1 MMMNRNQEIANGIL
15 EARSLREQVYEY
27 LRGEIQ
33 AGRLV
38 PGSYI
43 KLNQISSQ
51 LGISKTP
58 LRDAIIRMEVEGFVT
73 ILPRRGVL
81 VNRLDLETIKNH
93 LEMVGALEGAVIRSI
108 FHKITPGHLNEME
121 RLNRAMRS
129 IIQDTPFNTFDPQY
143 YQYNIAFHDV
153 FLNLS
158 GNTVLKQTLMRI
170 KQQLY
175 DFPRLAYIKEWEAIN
190 CDEHDRFI
198 QHVGN
203 GQKDEAARLWQD
215 HHWGFESHKKYIVEF
230 YAQGDREIQNQL
242 DRLT

>member
-1 MMMNRNQEIANGIL
+1 MLNGKINNGNGVL
-15 EARSLREQVYEY
+15 YARSLREQVYEY

-43 KLNQISSQ
+43 QLNKISAR

-58 LRDAIIRMEVEGFVT
+58 LRDAIIQMECEGFVT

-93 LEMVGALEGAVIRSI
+93 LEIVGALESSVIRTV
-108 FHKITPGHLNEME
+108 FHRITNAHLAEMVA
-121 RLNRAMRS
+121 LNQKMRD
-129 IIQDTPFNTFDPQY
+129 IIRETSFDTFDPQY
-143 YQYNIAFHDV
+143 YQYNIAFHNV

-158 GNTVLKQTLMRI
+158 ANTILKQMLMRI

-175 DFPRLAYIKEWEAIN
+175 DFPRPAYIREWETIN
-190 CDEHDRFI
+190 CDEHDQFI
-198 QHVGN
+198 AHIQQGD
-203 GQKDEAARLWQD
+203 KDAAAKLWRE

-230 YAQGDREIQNQL
+230 YAQGNQEIQNQL
-242 DRLT
+242 DRMA

>member
-1 MMMNRNQEIANGIL
+1 MMNGNHQNGNSIL
-15 EARSLREQVYEY
+15 DVRSLREQVYEY

-58 LRDAIIRMEVEGFVT
+58 LRDAIIQMEVEGFVT

-81 VNRLDLETIKNH
+81 VNRLDLETIKNY
-93 LEMVGALEGAVIRSI
+93 LEIVGALEGAVIRSV
-108 FHKITPGHLNEME
+108 FRKISPSHLAKME
-121 RLNRAMRS
+121 RLNEKMRS
-129 IIQDTPFNTFDPQY
+129 IIRDTPFNTFDPQY
-143 YQYNIAFHDV
+143 YHYNIAFHDI
-153 FLNLS
+153 FLDLS
-158 GNTVLKQTLMRI
+158 GNTVLKQMLMRI

-198 QHVGN
+198 ELICKGE
-203 GQKDEAARLWQD
+203 KDEAARLWQV
-215 HHWGFESHKKYIVEF
+215 HHWGFESHKKYIIEF

-242 DRLT
+242 DRGE